1 MNVDGTKIRQ
11 LTTNAYE
18 DDMAVL
24 SPNGEYLAFYSDR
37 DGDYEIFSMKIDG
50 TEVRQLTSNPAG
62 DFDPIWSP
70 DGKQIV
76 FSSDRY
82 LDEEMFVMNSD
93 GTEVVS
99 LGVQGYPVDWVK

>member
-1 MNVDGTKIRQ
+1 
-11 LTTNAYE
+11 
-18 DDMAVL
+18 
-24 SPNGEYLAFYSDR
+24 
-37 DGDYEIFSMKIDG
+37 MKIDG

-93 GTEVVS
+93 GTAVVS